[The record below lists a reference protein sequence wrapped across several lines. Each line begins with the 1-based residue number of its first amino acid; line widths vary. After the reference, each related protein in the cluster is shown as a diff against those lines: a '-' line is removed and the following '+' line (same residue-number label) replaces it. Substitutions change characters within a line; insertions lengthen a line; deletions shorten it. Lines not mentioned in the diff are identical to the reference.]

1 MPKIPTVSIPAVV
14 RTALLKKAIW
24 DLLRTKLSYDQAK
37 SVQFQV
43 EADVFLVLEDAI
55 VRGQNA

>member
-1 MPKIPTVSIPAVV
+1 MSKIPSVHIPTVI

-24 DLLRTKLSYDQAK
+24 DSLRTKLSYDQAK
-37 SVQFQV
+37 SVQSQV